1 MGDFGNLMMG
11 FSIALSPQNL
21 LFALIGCLMGT
32 LIGVLPGVG
41 PAAGTALLIPLTF
54 QLPATSAIIML
65 AAIYYGAMYG
75 GTITSVLMN
84 VPGEA
89 SSVVTCLDG
98 HQMALRGRAG
108 AALSVAAIGSFIG
121 GTVAT
126 IGLVV
131 AAPPLARAAL
141 NFGPP
146 EFFSLMVLG
155 LSLLMG
161 LAGKSVI
168 KALMMGVF
176 GLVLGLVGMDPVQGM
191 PRFTYGQAEL
201 LSGLEFVSVIMGFFG
216 VSDILLNAETEVRQV
231 MDAKVTSLVLTR
243 KEVKDSVWPITR
255 GTFLGFF
262 LGLIPGM
269 TGSISSFMSYILER
283 KVSKYPEKF
292 GTGVIEGVAGP
303 ETANNSHA
311 NAALIPLFTM
321 GIPGS
326 PTIAVL
332 MGAFIMNGLV
342 PGPLLFRDHPDLVW
356 AVIAS
361 MYIGNVILL
370 ILNLPLIG
378 MWVQILKIPY
388 SILFAIILAFTLV
401 GSYSVNGSAFDV
413 KMLTLFGLLGY
424 LFKKL
429 EFPLAPVALTFILGP
444 MMELAMRQSMVM
456 SQGDM
461 SVFVTRPIS
470 AVLLGLAVLIL
481 LSSAMRSLPFGTD
494 AVRGEDAEI

>member
-1 MGDFGNLMMG
+1 MGDFQQLILG
-11 FSIALSPQNL
+11 FSVALSPQNL
-21 LFALIGCLMGT
+21 LFAFIGCMMGT

-65 AAIYYGAMYG
+65 SAIYYGAMYG

-89 SSVVTCLDG
+89 SSVITCMDG
-98 HQMALRGRAG
+98 HAMAMKGRAG
-108 AALSVAAIGSFIG
+108 VALTIAAVGSFIG

-126 IGLVV
+126 MGLVV

-146 EFFSLMVLG
+146 EFFALMVLG

-161 LAGKSVI
+161 LAGKSVV
-168 KALMMGVF
+168 KALMMGAV
-176 GLVLGLVGMDPVQGM
+176 GLILGLVGMDPVRGM
-191 PRFTYGQAEL
+191 PRFTFDQAEL

-216 VSDILLNAETEVRQV
+216 VSDILLNAETEARAVV
-231 MDAKVTSLVLTR
+231 EAKVTNLMPTR
-243 KEVKDSVWPITR
+243 RDIRDSVMPVTR
-255 GTFLGFF
+255 GTLLGFF

-269 TGSISSFMSYILER
+269 TGSISSFMSYALER
-283 KVSKYPEKF
+283 KVSKHPEKF
-292 GTGVIEGVAGP
+292 GTGVVEGIAGP

-342 PGPLLFRDHPDLVW
+342 PGPLLFKDHPDLVW

-361 MYIGNVILL
+361 LYIGNVMLL

-378 MWVQILKIPY
+378 LWVKILQIPY
-388 SILFAIILAFTLV
+388 SLLFALILAFTMI

-413 KMLTLFGLLGY
+413 KVLTLFGLLGY

-429 EFPLAPVALTFILGP
+429 DFPLAPVALTFILGP
-444 MMELAMRQSMVM
+444 LMELAMRQSLIMA
-456 SQGDM
+456 QGDM
-461 SVFVTRPIS
+461 SVFITRPIS
-470 AVLLGLAVLIL
+470 GGLLLLAALVL
-481 LSSAMRSLPFGTD
+481 LSSALRSLPFGTS
-494 AVRGEDAEI
+494 AVRGEDSQI

>member
-1 MGDFGNLMMG
+1 MGDLQNLMMG
-11 FSIALSPQNL
+11 FSIALSLQNL
-21 LFALIGCLMGT
+21 LFAFIGCMMGT
-32 LIGVLPGVG
+32 VIGVLPGVG

-54 QLPATSAIIML
+54 HLPATGAIIML

-89 SSVVTCLDG
+89 SSVVVCLDG
-98 HQMALRGRAG
+98 HQMALKGRAG
-108 AALSVAAIGSFIG
+108 VALSIAAIGSFIG

-126 IGLVV
+126 LGLCV
-131 AAPPLARAAL
+131 AAPPLARMAL

-146 EFFSLMVLG
+146 EFFALMALG

-161 LAGKSVI
+161 LAGKSIV
-168 KALMMGVF
+168 KALMMGVV
-176 GLVLGLVGMDPVQGM
+176 GLILGLVGMDPVRGM
-191 PRFTYGQAEL
+191 PRFTFGQAEL
-201 LSGLEFVSVIMGFFG
+201 LDGLEFVSVIMGFFG
-216 VSDILLNAETEVRQV
+216 VSDILLTVETEVRQTV
-231 MDAKVTSLVLTR
+231 GAKVSSLMPTR
-243 KEVKDSVWPITR
+243 QDVRDSAWPITR
-255 GTFLGFF
+255 GTLLGFF

-269 TGSISSFMSYILER
+269 TGSISSFMSYAME
-283 KVSKYPEKF
+283 KKMSKYPDKF
-292 GTGVIEGVAGP
+292 GTGMIEGVAGP

-342 PGPLLFRDHPDLVW
+342 PGPLLFKDHPDLVW

-361 MYIGNVILL
+361 LYIGNVMLL

-378 MWVQILKIPY
+378 MWVKVLKIPY

-401 GSYSVNGSAFDV
+401 GSYSVNGSAFDL
-413 KMLTLFGLLGY
+413 KTLTLFGLLGY

-429 EFPLAPVALTFILGP
+429 DFPLAPVALTFILGP
-444 MMELAMRQSMVM
+444 MMELALRQSLIM
-456 SQGDM
+456 SQGHM
-461 SVFVTRPIS
+461 TIFVSRPIS
-470 AVLLGLAVLIL
+470 CGLLILAVIIL
-481 LSSAMRSLPFGTD
+481 LSSALRTLPFGTE
-494 AVRGEDAEI
+494 AVRGEDSQI

>member
-1 MGDFGNLMMG
+1 MGDFQNLILG
-11 FSIALSPQNL
+11 FSIALTPQNL
-21 LFALIGCLMGT
+21 LFALIGCTMGT
-32 LIGVLPGVG
+32 IIGVLPGVG

-54 QLPATSAIIML
+54 QLPATGAIIML

-89 SSVVTCLDG
+89 ASVVTCLDG
-98 HQMALRGRAG
+98 HAMALKGRAG
-108 AALSVAAIGSFIG
+108 VALSVAAIGSFIG

-126 IGLVV
+126 LLLCF
-131 AAPPLARAAL
+131 AAPPLARLAL

-146 EFFSLMVLG
+146 EFFALMALG
-155 LSLLMG
+155 LSFLMG
-161 LAGKSVI
+161 LAGKSVV
-168 KALMMGVF
+168 KALMMGAV
-176 GLVLGLVGMDPVQGM
+176 GLILGLVGMDPVRGM

-216 VSDILLNAETEVRQV
+216 VSDILLNAETEVRAV
-231 MDAKVTSLVLTR
+231 IDAKVSSLVPTR
-243 KEVKDSVWPITR
+243 KDVRDSAWPVAR
-255 GTFLGFF
+255 GTVLGFF

-269 TGSISSFMSYILER
+269 TGAISSFMSYTLER
-283 KVSKYPEKF
+283 KMSKYPEKF

-303 ETANNSHA
+303 ETANNAHA

-342 PGPLLFRDHPDLVW
+342 PGPLLFKEHADLVW

-361 MYIGNVILL
+361 LYIGNVILV

-378 MWVQILKIPY
+378 LWVKVLQIPY
-388 SILFAIILAFTLV
+388 SILFAIILCFTLI
-401 GSYSVNGSAFDV
+401 GSYSVNSSAFDV

-429 EFPLAPVALTFILGP
+429 DFPLAPVALTFILGP
-444 MMELAMRQSMVM
+444 LMELALRQSLIM
-456 SQGDM
+456 SQGNM
-461 SVFVTRPIS
+461 YIFVTRPIS
-470 AVLLGLAVLIL
+470 GGLLLLAVLVL
-481 LSSAMRSLPFGTD
+481 LSSALRTLPFGTNS
-494 AVRGEDAEI
+494 VRGEDAQI